1 MKKTITSTL
10 RDLIHAI
17 NIIGDDTDIYTD
29 GIDSIAVCP
38 PVMLTPEGEKHFA
51 AELNATV
58 ITEYSI
64 QDTHQGT
71 YINCPEDE
79 ADEAAYNFLAALG
92 GYCKGSDHKTW
103 FTGQNAKII

>member
-10 RDLIHAI
+10 RELIHAI

-38 PVMLTPEGEKHFA
+38 PVRLTPEGERRFA

-64 QDTHQGT
+64 QDIHGGT
-71 YINCPEDE
+71 FISCSDVE
-79 ADEAAYNFLAALG
+79 ADEAAYNFLMALG
-92 GYCKGSDHKTW
+92 GYCRESEHKTW